1 MADPERAI
9 DAMQRLRSLGLQ
21 LSIDDLGTGYSSLS
35 YLQRLP
41 VSEVKIDRSFLAPDQ
56 AEAANADAF
65 AIVGAIVDLGHRLGR
80 HVVAEGVEDEQ
91 TWLRLKELG
100 CDSAQGF
107 WMSPALPAE
116 EFSTW
121 LGEWQAPRP
130 VVLRVLK

>member
-9 DAMQRLRSLGLQ
+9 DALERLRSLGLQ

-35 YLQRLP
+35 YLQRRP
-41 VSEVKIDRSFLAPDQ
+41 VAEVKIDRSFLAPGQ
-56 AEAANADAF
+56 AEGANADAF

-91 TWLRLKELG
+91 TWVRLKEQG

-107 WMSPALPAE
+107 WMSRALPAE
-116 EFSTW
+116 EFAAW
-121 LGEWQAPRP
+121 LERWQSPRA
-130 VVLRVLK
+130 VSLRVLR